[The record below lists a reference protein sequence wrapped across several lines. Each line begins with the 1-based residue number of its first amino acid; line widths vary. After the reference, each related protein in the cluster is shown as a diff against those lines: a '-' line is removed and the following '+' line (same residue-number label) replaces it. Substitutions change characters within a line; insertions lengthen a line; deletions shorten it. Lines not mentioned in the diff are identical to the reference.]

1 MTEEDYGTIIADAK
15 TFLNNKKEDFDVDT
29 EYYTIVLLQYIEEL
43 EEKLKV
49 LNYIHTNRR

>member
-1 MTEEDYGTIIADAK
+1 MKEEDYGTIIADAK
-15 TFLNNKKEDFDVDT
+15 TFLNNKRKDFDADT

>member
-15 TFLNNKKEDFDVDT
+15 TFLNNKRKDFDADT

>member
-15 TFLNNKKEDFDVDT
+15 AFLNNKRKDFDADT

-43 EEKLKV
+43 EEKIEV
-49 LNYIHTNRR
+49 LTYTH

>member
-1 MTEEDYGTIIADAK
+1 MKEEDYGTIIADAK